1 MEERSWAVVH
11 FTTTAY
17 EPRITNFPLFFTMM
31 IMSKTYIAFSTQPQ
45 TPQGVAIDENG
56 LMNYS
61 VFAIKRACQQYLLP
75 TRSHGSRPGL
85 LLFFQRAFDC
95 LMNSLLSGQAMSAV
109 FGVSTLQATLIWWLD
124 MELRRECP
132 VCALLFCS

>member
-85 LLFFQRAFDC
+85 LLFFQRALD
-95 LMNSLLSGQAMSAV
+95 LSDEFFAFWSSDV
-109 FGVSTLQATLIWWLD
+109 SNFWGVYTPGNIDLVA
-124 MELRRECP
+124 
-132 VCALLFCS
+132 